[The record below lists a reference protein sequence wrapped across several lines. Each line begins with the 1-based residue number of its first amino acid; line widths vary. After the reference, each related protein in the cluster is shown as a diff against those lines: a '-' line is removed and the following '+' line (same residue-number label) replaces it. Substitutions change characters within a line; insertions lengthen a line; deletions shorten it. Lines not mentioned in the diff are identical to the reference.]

1 MCGSTWMMPNNRCT
15 ALILLLEKL
24 EVLISNFLELEFI
37 VGIMPNEINFR
48 KCPPKMRIHRH
59 SYFATGIP

>member
-37 VGIMPNEINFR
+37 VGIMPNEINF
-48 KCPPKMRIHRH
+48 
-59 SYFATGIP
+59 